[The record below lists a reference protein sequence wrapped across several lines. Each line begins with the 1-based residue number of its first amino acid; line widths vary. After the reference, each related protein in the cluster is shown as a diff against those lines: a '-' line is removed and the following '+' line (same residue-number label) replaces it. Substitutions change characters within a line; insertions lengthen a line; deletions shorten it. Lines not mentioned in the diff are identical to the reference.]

1 MPENRADDLGKIRC
15 SLRGRV
21 VAGSWQTCVLTYTA
35 GFAGIDDTG
44 SLKVVM
50 RYATD
55 AGKPQFDDPAA
66 PNYTTA
72 VASNGAHLQ
81 LRYDL
86 KDHTRPWG
94 KTIHIKV
101 LQGYLRKGDRI
112 TLNIGDQSEGSPGWR
127 MQTFREETFEL
138 RTLVDRYA
146 TYVYEPLPK
155 SPTFRIVAGD
165 PVRLVAVAPT
175 LVQPG
180 KRFDIR
186 WRLEDIWG
194 NPVGRSRKEKHKGF
208 NEVGAYTVTIN
219 DPDTGLSAETN
230 PIVIRDGDE
239 PGRYWADLH
248 GQSEET
254 IGTNTIDDYFKFAR
268 DIAFVDSCAHQG
280 NDFQITD
287 EFWQTIQETTRKYN
301 QPGKFV
307 TFPGW
312 EWSGNTGLGGDRN
325 ILFKEEGGLISR
337 SSRALVDDDESTA
350 PCSDD
355 VEELFDRLENE
366 RDVMLIAHVGG
377 RYADLN
383 RHRER
388 LEPAVEVH
396 SAWGTFEWMLED
408 AFRLGYRVAI
418 VANSDGH
425 KGRPGASWPG
435 ASTFGSY
442 GGLTCILADRL
453 DRDAVW
459 DAYQSRRVYA
469 TTGARIH
476 CDFATTNGD
485 MMGSVIE
492 AARKTL
498 PTFRGMVHGTGAL
511 ERVEL
516 RNGMRVL
523 QTLHSQRS
531 QSPLAAP
538 SGTRLKI
545 LWQGAEVRGRGRQVC
560 WDGGLQ
566 ITGNRIVDFQPINFH
581 NPEQPCEQTGVDEL
595 EWKSL
600 TTGGVAGVIVTLA
613 EPGKGRLS
621 VTTPEKSFK
630 ASIKQL
636 AADGVAFDLGGV
648 GKRISAY
655 RLPTVPASRSLE
667 FDYQPKWSDLKHG
680 DNPIYIHVVLEDGHM
695 AWTSPIYLVCGSTR
709 KK

>member
-1 MPENRADDLGKIRC
+1 MSENRADDLGRIRC
-15 SLRGRV
+15 SLRGRI

-55 AGKPQFDDPAA
+55 AGRPQFDDSAA

-112 TLNIGDQSEGSPGWR
+112 TLTIGDRSQGSPGWR

-165 PVRLVAVAPT
+165 PVRLVAVAPS
-175 LVQPG
+175 LIRPA
-180 KRFDIR
+180 KKFDVR

-194 NPVGRSRKEKHKGF
+194 NPVGRSRKQKCTGF
-208 NEVGAYTVTIN
+208 AEPGVQTVTI
-219 DPDTGLSAETN
+219 DDTDTGLSAETN

-239 PGRYWADLH
+239 HGRYWADLH

-268 DIAFVDSCAHQG
+268 DVAFVDACAHQG

-287 EFWQTIQETTRKYN
+287 EFWRTIQETTRRYN
-301 QPGKFV
+301 QPGRFV

-325 ILFKEEGGLISR
+325 VLFKEEGGLITR
-337 SSRALVDDDESTA
+337 SSRALVDDSESVD

-355 VEELFDRLENE
+355 VEELFDRLDKE

-383 RHRER
+383 RHREG
-388 LEPAVEVH
+388 LELAVEVH

-442 GGLTCILADRL
+442 GGLTCILAERL

-459 DAYQSRRVYA
+459 EAYQSRCVYA

-476 CDFATTNGD
+476 CDFETTAGD
-485 MMGSVIE
+485 AMGSVIV
-492 AARKTL
+492 ADRKSP
-498 PTFRGMVHGTGAL
+498 PTFRGVIHGTAPI
-511 ERVEL
+511 ERIEL

-523 QTLHSQRS
+523 KTFRTNSS
-531 QSPLAAP
+531 QSPPAAP
-538 SGTRLKI
+538 GGTRLKI
-545 LWQGAEVRGRGRQVC
+545 LWQGAAVRGRGRQVC

-581 NPEQPCEQTGVDEL
+581 NPEQPCEQTGPGEL
-595 EWKSL
+595 KWRSL

-613 EPGKGRLS
+613 EHNKGRFS
-621 VTTPEKSFK
+621 VATTEKSFK
-630 ASIKQL
+630 TAIRQL
-636 AADGVAFDLGGV
+636 AAEGVAYDLGGV

-655 RLPTVPASRSLE
+655 RLPAELPSRSLE
-667 FDYQPKWSDLKHG
+667 FEYQPGWSDLKRG
-680 DNPIYIHVVLEDGHM
+680 DNPVYIHVVQEDGHM
-695 AWTSPIYLVCGSTR
+695 AWTSPIYVIRGSS